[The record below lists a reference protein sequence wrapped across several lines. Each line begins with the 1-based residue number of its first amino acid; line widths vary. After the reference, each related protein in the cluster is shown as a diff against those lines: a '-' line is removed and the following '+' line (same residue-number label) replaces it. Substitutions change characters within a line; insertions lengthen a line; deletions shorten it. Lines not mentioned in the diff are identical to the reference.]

1 MKSSDPPPLDNNSDE
16 QSAPA
21 PEGYR
26 VVRLPSWKMKFRVP
40 AVPVPEDE
48 EKPNGRPREYFEH
61 PFLRRPTT
69 SASSPWFY
77 LGVIPIKHFG
87 DPDWLGG
94 PIHQK
99 DLDRRVRD
107 S

>member
-1 MKSSDPPPLDNNSDE
+1 MKSSDPPPLDNDSDD
-16 QSAPA
+16 QPAPM

-26 VVRLPSWKMKFRVP
+26 MVRLASWTMRIPV
-40 AVPVPEDE
+40 VPVPADKE

-61 PFLRRPTT
+61 PFLRSPTT